1 MKPGHTVQFTGLKG
15 AAHLNGTKGT
25 LVRFDKAQQRWAV
38 RCDADQKI
46 VNAKPVNLEV
56 KQYESSEAPVPPRR
70 NRRGINGRGH
80 GGHYDYGGGGSG
92 GGGPTFE
99 SVLAAGQGADCR
111 EEYYLRT
118 LLALAQQAPQ
128 PKAQKLVV
136 EAIDELVNA
145 GAFDGD
151 KGEQFVK
158 HLHRRTREEDAAGN
172 GTTADILGFVDTV
185 VLAKV
190 MNRLPTKGGR
200 PVIPQWLRGS
210 LAGSMSFNA
219 SMAAE
224 TGATTARKT
233 ASEIT
238 RAVDGE
244 DSDDDDME
252 IPDMSEA

>member
-15 AAHLNGTKGT
+15 AAHLNGTEGT

-38 RCDADQKI
+38 RCDVDRKI
-46 VNAKPVNLEV
+46 VNARPSNLVVVQHE
-56 KQYESSEAPVPPRR
+56 SEAPPPRR
-70 NRRGINGRGH
+70 RN
-80 GGHYDYGGGGSG
+80 GGGDSG
-92 GGGPTFE
+92 GGDRPTFG
-99 SVLAAGQGADCR
+99 SVLAAAQGADCR

-118 LLALAQQAPQ
+118 LLALAQQGPQ
-128 PKAQKLVV
+128 PEAQELVV
-136 EAIDELVNA
+136 EAIEELVNA

-151 KGEQFVK
+151 KGERFVK
-158 HLHRRTREEDAAGN
+158 HLHRRTREED
-172 GTTADILGFVDTV
+172 GTTADILGFIDTV

-219 SMAAE
+219 SMAADAD
-224 TGATTARKT
+224 ATVARKT
-233 ASEIT
+233 ASDIT
-238 RAVDGE
+238 RVVDGD

-252 IPDMSEA
+252 IPNIPED

>member
-15 AAHLNGTKGT
+15 AAHLNGTEGT

-38 RCDADQKI
+38 RCDADRKI
-46 VNAKPVNLEV
+46 VNARPSNLVVVQHE
-56 KQYESSEAPVPPRR
+56 SEAPPPRR
-70 NRRGINGRGH
+70 RNDHRR
-80 GGHYDYGGGGSG
+80 GHYDYGGGGGDSG
-92 GGGPTFE
+92 GGDGPTFG
-99 SVLAAGQGADCR
+99 SVLAAAQGADCR

-118 LLALAQQAPQ
+118 LLALAQQGPQ
-128 PKAQKLVV
+128 PEAQELVV
-136 EAIDELVNA
+136 EAIEELVNA

-151 KGEQFVK
+151 KGERFVK
-158 HLHRRTREEDAAGN
+158 HLHRRTREED
-172 GTTADILGFVDTV
+172 GTTADILGFIDTV

-219 SMAAE
+219 SMAADA
-224 TGATTARKT
+224 GATVARKT
-233 ASEIT
+233 ASDIT
-238 RAVDGE
+238 RVVDGD

-252 IPDMSEA
+252 IPNISED

>member
-15 AAHLNGTKGT
+15 AAHLNGTEGT
-25 LVRFDKAQQRWAV
+25 LVRFDKEQQRWVV

-46 VNAKPVNLEV
+46 VNARPANLKL
-56 KQYESSEAPVPPRR
+56 KQYESE
-70 NRRGINGRGH
+70 
-80 GGHYDYGGGGSG
+80 GGDD
-92 GGGPTFE
+92 GPTVG
-99 SVLAAGQGADCR
+99 SVMAAAQGADCK

-118 LLALAQQAPQ
+118 LLALAQQGPQ
-128 PKAQKLVV
+128 PEAQELVV
-136 EAIDELVNA
+136 EAIEELVNA

-151 KGEQFVK
+151 KGERFVK
-158 HLHRRTREEDAAGN
+158 HLHRRTREEDGI
-172 GTTADILGFVDTV
+172 TAEILGFIDTV

-219 SMAAE
+219 SMAADA
-224 TGATTARKT
+224 GATVARKT
-233 ASEIT
+233 ASDIT
-238 RAVDGE
+238 RVVDGD

-252 IPDMSEA
+252 IPNIPED